1 MINMFIKSP
10 ADLEKAIEI
19 AKNGSETTKKDAL
32 YAMGT
37 YKWYNYYQNIHIK
50 EGSDADKENERLFK
64 LLEIEA
70 PNVHKSIESWV
81 DWYIEKLGQDLQ
93 D

>member
-1 MINMFIKSP
+1 MFIKSP

-19 AKNGSETTKKDAL
+19 AKTGNESNKNDAI

-64 LLEIEA
+64 LLEKEA
-70 PNVHKSIESWV
+70 PLIHFAVEKWV
-81 DWYIEKLGQDLQ
+81 DWYIERLGQDI
-93 D
+93 DD